1 MLNQPNELQQASTEF
16 LQCAILAEQY
26 RYASRLIQDTWPRP
40 SESSSVKQVLRY
52 YYLRGMVHL
61 GCNDFTMAH
70 RCFWTCLSIPAENV
84 SKIMLEAWKKLLLV
98 QCLLY
103 HPKTDSVRAAFQSPK
118 SMPTCMTR
126 LLSSYKETSKLQSPT
141 PQQQQQQQPEQTQQ
155 QELEA
160 EELLQQTNP
169 ERFMQRRQ
177 QKLATETVVRYMEFA
192 ESFYKSEKETFQ
204 NLMESHQAAILEDGN
219 LGLLQQCLSQLVR
232 NQVIQLSRMYS
243 VVPISKVASLLKITD
258 ESLVPTV
265 LLESK
270 VPCQIQGDGMVVFQD
285 DDSTDSSQALVD
297 MAEWMH
303 IIEKVQKLD
312 VAVMTSP
319 RYHALVQKEVSGKK
333 EGISGGPRGVEDI

>member
-1 MLNQPNELQQASTEF
+1 
-16 LQCAILAEQY
+16 
-26 RYASRLIQDTWPRP
+26 
-40 SESSSVKQVLRY
+40 
-52 YYLRGMVHL
+52 
-61 GCNDFTMAH
+61 
-70 RCFWTCLSIPAENV
+70 
-84 SKIMLEAWKKLLLV
+84 MLEAWKKLLLV
-98 QCLLY
+98 QCLLH

-118 SMPTCMTR
+118 SMPSCMTR

-141 PQQQQQQQPEQTQQ
+141 PQQQQQPEQTQQ

-177 QKLATETVVRYMEFA
+177 QKLAMETVVRYMELA
-192 ESFYKSEKETFQ
+192 EAFYKSEKETFQ
-204 NLMESHQAAILEDGN
+204 NLMETHKAAILEDGN
-219 LGLLQQCLSQLVR
+219 LGLLQQCLTQLVQ
-232 NQVIQLSRMYS
+232 NQVMQLSRMYS

-270 VPCQIQGDGMVVFQD
+270 VPCQIQGDGMVVFQG
-285 DDSTDSSQALVD
+285 DDSTDSSDGLVD

-333 EGISGGPRGVEDI
+333 EGVSGGPRGVEDI